1 MSMLPSATHR
11 RVNRQGGVTLVELIV
26 SIVIVATAVGAVL
39 NVLSSN
45 LGRSAD
51 AFITLQAGAIAEAY
65 LEEIRLRPFTDP
77 DGIDGE
83 TNRIDFDDLD
93 DYDGLVDNG
102 AKDQFGNAI
111 AELSN
116 YSVSVTVIAS
126 VALPGV
132 PAVDSRRID
141 VRVIQAPY
149 VDFTLSSY
157 RTRL

>member
-1 MSMLPSATHR
+1 LI
-11 RVNRQGGVTLVELIV
+11 ELII
-26 SIVIVATAVGAVL
+26 SIVIVATAVSAVL

-51 AFITLQAGAIAEAY
+51 AFITVQAGAIAEAY

-102 AKDQFGNAI
+102 ARDQFDAPI
-111 AELSN
+111 AGLNN
-116 YSVSVTVIAS
+116 YSVNVTVVAS
-126 VALPGV
+126 AALPGV
-132 PAVDSRRID
+132 PSADCRRID

-157 RTRL
+157 RTQL

>member
-1 MSMLPSATHR
+1 MTCQRGAT
-11 RVNRQGGVTLVELIV
+11 LIELII

-51 AFITLQAGAIAEAY
+51 AFITVQAGAIAEAY
-65 LEEIRLRPFTDP
+65 LEEIRLRPFSDP

-83 TNRIDFDDLD
+83 SNRIDFDDLD

-102 AKDQFGNAI
+102 ARDQFDNPI
-111 AELSN
+111 AGLDR
-116 YSVSVTVIAS
+116 YTVTVAVVAS
-126 VALPGV
+126 AGLTGV
-132 PAVDSRRID
+132 PAVDSLRID

>member
-1 MSMLPSATHR
+1 MSHNSSQQLMTCQRGAT
-11 RVNRQGGVTLVELIV
+11 LIELII

-51 AFITLQAGAIAEAY
+51 AFITVQAGAIAEAY
-65 LEEIRLRPFTDP
+65 LEEIRLRPFSDP

-83 TNRIDFDDLD
+83 SNRIDFDDLD

-102 AKDQFGNAI
+102 ARDQFDNPI
-111 AELSN
+111 AGLDR
-116 YSVSVTVIAS
+116 YTVTVAVVAS
-126 VALPGV
+126 AGLTGV
-132 PAVDSRRID
+132 PAVDSLRID

>member
-1 MSMLPSATHR
+1 MSGQRGAT
-11 RVNRQGGVTLVELIV
+11 LIELII

-51 AFITLQAGAIAEAY
+51 AFITVQAGAVAEAY

-102 AKDQFGNAI
+102 ARDQFDNPI
-111 AELSN
+111 AGLDR
-116 YSVSVTVIAS
+116 YTVTVAVVAS
-126 VALPGV
+126 AGLPGV
-132 PAVDSRRID
+132 PAVDSLRID

>member
-1 MSMLPSATHR
+1 MSPNTAHPPL
-11 RVNRQGGVTLVELIV
+11 QGQRGVTLVELIV
-26 SIVIVATAVGAVL
+26 SIVIVATAVGAIL

-83 TNRIDFDDLD
+83 ANRIDFDDLD

-102 AKDQFGNAI
+102 ARDQFDNPI
-111 AELSN
+111 AGLNN
-116 YSVSVTVIAS
+116 YSVNVTVVAS
-126 VALPGV
+126 AALPGV

-157 RTRL
+157 RIQL